1 MGAFPCYEPPPVV
14 YSRCPWILL
23 AAGVIASAA
32 CQGKQAAAP
41 PPAPASI
48 EVKDADGHVVAE
60 LKPIRPCRGTVP
72 PAGELIVGGPPILAT
87 EGSAQWM
94 GAAGANGT
102 TYEKDGE
109 RLARLYP
116 VSDPKSAAVLDM
128 HGVAQVRI
136 AIEGDVAVVR
146 NGAGMPIRNLRK
158 AAAAGSA
165 GPEITSDV
173 PPMTVTGTDDLV
185 LAGLLSAPELVPQIR
200 ILAACERVLAK
211 GS

>member
-1 MGAFPCYEPPPVV
+1 M

-23 AAGVIASAA
+23 AAGVFAG
-32 CQGKQAAAP
+32 CQGKQPAPP
-41 PPAPASI
+41 PPAPTVI

-60 LKPIRPCRGTVP
+60 LRPIRPCRGTVP

-87 EGSAQWM
+87 EGSAQWT
-94 GAAGANGT
+94 GATGSNGT

-116 VSDPKSAAVLDM
+116 INDPINAAVLDM
-128 HGVAQVRI
+128 HGVAQMRI
-136 AIEGDVAVVR
+136 AIEGDVAIVR
-146 NGAGMPIRNLRK
+146 NGAGMPVRNLK
-158 AAAAGSA
+158 KVAAGSA
-165 GPEITSDV
+165 GPEITSDS
-173 PPMTVTGTDDLV
+173 PALTISGTDDLV